1 MNDEEIFDML
11 NQEAQNIEIPESVR
25 PDNMMQKIENNIQ
38 NNNMTEQKQSGK
50 KNSNRRKWIYR
61 SLVTGGTLMAA
72 SLGIFTAKIVY
83 DRGINKE
90 NIVKV
95 KRFDNEEEKSDQR
108 LMMAGEGTNNVKSA
122 SGKEEILKTILN
134 SSKAHYLGSKGA
146 IFDEEM
152 AMNTADGMVTESDS
166 PSDDNRI
173 SFDSNQKGD
182 NSNHL
187 TENTSSDD
195 GDYYKNNDQVEG
207 VKEPD
212 TVITD
217 GKNIYSVYQN
227 SEIKVTA
234 VDGENMRV
242 VSDINLEADIKSY
255 FSSLPGHSDEEYAVS
270 FYDSE
275 VYVTE
280 GTLISLVDGY
290 VYQDNRDKEHNDIDY
305 DDFDYYDYYNF
316 YDRGEEYNV
325 ILQYDL
331 SDLDNPKLVDV
342 HRIDG
347 FMTSSRMSGKYLYVV
362 TEKGISDIVYEIN
375 DLEDAIEY
383 EEELLPKVDGEEIA
397 YSDVYLPEGDTEISN
412 YVIITAFEIND
423 DGIML
428 TDNSAILSD
437 YSELYVSENYI
448 YTFPSYGNYE
458 ETKYVND
465 DGIKMVHRMQS
476 TKIYKFGYSNGN
488 IEPSAAGVVKGSILN
503 QFSLDEYNGYLR
515 LVSTVTDDNYLDYAE
530 YENEFKSEDGFDD
543 YDKGIWELWER
554 YSNIEEYNALYI
566 LDENLN
572 TCGKIENIAKNERI
586 YSARFSGD
594 KGYFVTF
601 RQMDPLFVVDL
612 SDVNHPVI
620 TGELE
625 MTGYSGYLHQWSED
639 TLLGIGVEA
648 TEQGRAVGF
657 KIALYDTGEDEEL
670 NEITKLVIEGKN
682 SYDEYNYK
690 NMMVAPEKS
699 FVGVN
704 LSWYDVDEIEDFY
717 EYKSIYSLFS
727 VKDGAISRE
736 LDYNYTDY
744 FENSDTSECYY
755 DSVYRGLYIGD
766 YLYIVT
772 RNKGISAISLT
783 DFVVKDTITFE

>member
-90 NIVKV
+90 NIVNV
-95 KRFDNEEEKSDQR
+95 KQFDNEEKKSDQR

>member
-122 SGKEEILKTILN
+122 SGKEEILKVILN
-134 SSKAHYLGSKGA
+134 STKAHYLGSKGA
-146 IFDEEM
+146 IFNEEM
-152 AMNTADGMVTESDS
+152 VTADGAVAEDESLLDF
-166 PSDDNRI
+166 NGI
-173 SFDSNQKGD
+173 SFESNQKDD

-187 TENTSSDD
+187 TENASSDD

-207 VKEPD
+207 IKEPD

-227 SEIKVTA
+227 NEIKVTA

-242 VSDINLEADIKSY
+242 ASDINLEADIKSY

-717 EYKSIYSLFS
+717 EYKNIYSLFS

>member
-122 SGKEEILKTILN
+122 SGKEEILKVILN
-134 SSKAHYLGSKGA
+134 STKAHYLGSKGA
-146 IFDEEM
+146 IFNEEM
-152 AMNTADGMVTESDS
+152 VTADGAVAEDESLLDF
-166 PSDDNRI
+166 NGI
-173 SFDSNQKGD
+173 SFESNQKDD

-187 TENTSSDD
+187 TENASSDD

-207 VKEPD
+207 IKEPD

-227 SEIKVTA
+227 NEIKVTA

-242 VSDINLEADIKSY
+242 ASDINLEADIKSY